1 MFSKS
6 GDLII
11 FKREAQ
17 KVRILL
23 KMTLGRAQAVAEIAF
38 RRSPR
43 ASGAQGGRPERQR
56 LVSLMLSSMLA
67 PVVEPKPVKNEAD
80 FQA

>member
-23 KMTLGRAQAVAEIAF
+23 KMTLGRAQNVAEIAF

-43 ASGAQGGRPERQR
+43 ASGAQGGRK
-56 LVSLMLSSMLA
+56 VGAKSAKDSF
-67 PVVEPKPVKNEAD
+67 VND
-80 FQA
+80 FCFHVGSHLGA